1 MAVSLL
7 LTFDGADGATTA
19 PDKSGTHKS
28 ISFTGAASL
37 SSTQKKYGATSLRI
51 SSGADAVT
59 SPAHADFALGTG
71 DFTISAYVLIESF
84 ATQTLQGFFNI
95 GHYGD
100 GCLARITPIAL
111 EFWLSG
117 KAEVAVT
124 FTTGVFHH
132 VEYCRVS
139 GTIYFFLDGVLKGT
153 ASKPGDI
160 PARDISIGNTVL
172 SGSEYVHGYVDN
184 VYVNK
189 GEGLHTTDFTPPGN
203 FEFGDAFITGTSPTI
218 VSYGGGHAGVIA
230 PSPLFKSHGGGF
242 ATVTAPMATFFAGP
256 IESGAAALFVPS
268 PTVHSA
274 GGATSA
280 ITGTSPTLSAR
291 GHGSTDEQS
300 ISITAPSPLLTITT
314 GANGRVTAPNAT
326 LAAAGTVTG
335 WAKATIA
342 APTATLSAAGTVSAM
357 AGASMTAP
365 SPNLIGYGGA
375 VCSVTLTG
383 KATVQAT
390 GNTGVIGGAQITCP
404 LFRLSASGTAQNY
417 GSANLIA
424 PSAQLGAQAQAYL
437 IAPGARLTAI
447 GTATVTATYEA
458 YAVNLN
464 HVTKP
469 GPAPIDETTRYTNF
483 PFTHVVRYLNSYFG
497 VNNTGLYLLEG
508 TTDDGTPIEWNVQ
521 TATTDFGTP
530 QLKTVEMAFF
540 GGRFGPA
547 SEITLF
553 SGETAGD
560 PYVYT
565 TPRDTTAKNYRQT
578 FGRGLKARYYAL
590 AAKGADELVLDS
602 ITLNIANLARELAD
616 S

>member
-1 MAVSLL
+1 M
-7 LTFDGADGATTA
+7 FGAT
-19 PDKSGTHKS
+19 P
-28 ISFTGAASL
+28 
-37 SSTQKKYGATSLRI
+37 
-51 SSGADAVT
+51 
-59 SPAHADFALGTG
+59 
-71 DFTISAYVLIESF
+71 
-84 ATQTLQGFFNI
+84 
-95 GHYGD
+95 
-100 GCLARITPIAL
+100 
-111 EFWLSG
+111 
-117 KAEVAVT
+117 
-124 FTTGVFHH
+124 
-132 VEYCRVS
+132 
-139 GTIYFFLDGVLKGT
+139 
-153 ASKPGDI
+153 
-160 PARDISIGNTVL
+160 
-172 SGSEYVHGYVDN
+172 
-184 VYVNK
+184 
-189 GEGLHTTDFTPPGN
+189 
-203 FEFGDAFITGTSPTI
+203 
-218 VSYGGGHAGVIA
+218 YGGGAIA
-230 PSPLFKSHGGGF
+230 
-242 ATVTAPMATFFAGP
+242 AAETVGIEAARGTAALTAPM
-256 IESGAAALFVPS
+256 
-268 PTVHSA
+268 PTVSA
-274 GGATSA
+274 AGAYGEA
-280 ITGTSPTLSAR
+280 
-291 GHGSTDEQS
+291 
-300 ISITAPSPLLTITT
+300 SITAPSPTLTSRGHDSYGEQAAFLTAPSPLLSITT
-314 GANGRVTAPNAT
+314 GANGKMMAPSPT
-326 LAAAGTVTG
+326 ISTAGTVTG
-335 WAKATIA
+335 WAKAAIT
-342 APTATLSAAGTVSAM
+342 APAATLAAAGTVSAM

-375 VCSVTLTG
+375 VCSITLTG

-390 GNTGVIGGAQITCP
+390 GTTGVIGGAQITCP

-464 HVTKP
+464 HETKP

-497 VNNTGLYLLEG
+497 VNSTGLYLLEG

-521 TATTDFGTP
+521 TAITDFGTP

-602 ITLNIANLARELAD
+602 ITLNIAKLARRI
-616 S
+616 